1 MAARL
6 GRRDFDTARQRHGT
20 CEHPMSRS
28 SHQPD
33 VREGDAATPVDV
45 VVVGA
50 GPAGLSAALILGRC
64 LRRVVVIDAGRP
76 RNAASRAMH
85 GFLTRDG
92 IPPHD
97 LLRIGR
103 EQLASYETVRLERG
117 EVVEARCRGT
127 SFDVRLGDGRCYE
140 SRKLLLATGVV
151 DEIPPLEGI
160 AALYGRSVFHCPY
173 CDGWEFRQQPVAVYG
188 RGRSGLGLA
197 LELKGW
203 TSDLVLCTDAPA
215 RLSSRQR
222 QLLSDHEIGL
232 RESRIARLEG
242 TDGQLS
248 HVVFAGGERMARRAL
263 FFSAGQAQGSRLA
276 AMLGCQFTRK
286 GAVQTGDYEA
296 TSIPGLFVAGDASR
310 LVQLAIVAAAEGAKA
325 GFAINQALLREAG
338 LTVDGG
344 VRS

>member
-1 MAARL
+1 MAARSEGL
-6 GRRDFDTARQRHGT
+6 YFDTAGQRRGT

-28 SHQPD
+28 IHQPD
-33 VREGDAATPVDV
+33 SHEADAVQAVDV

-76 RNAASRAMH
+76 RNAASHAMH

-97 LLRIGR
+97 LLRIAR
-103 EQLASYETVRLERG
+103 EQLAPYHTVRLEHG

-127 SFDVRLGDGRCYE
+127 SFDVRLSDGRCYE
-140 SRKLLLATGVV
+140 SSKLLLATGVIDDV
-151 DEIPPLEGI
+151 PRLEGI
-160 AALYGRSVFHCPY
+160 EALYGRSVFHCPY
-173 CDGWEFRQQPVAVYG
+173 CDGWEFRHQPVAVHGSG
-188 RGRSGLGLA
+188 RNGLGLA

-203 TSDLVLCTDAPA
+203 TSDLVLCTDGPA
-215 RLSSRQR
+215 RLSPDQR
-222 QLLSDHEIGL
+222 QLLRDHQIEL
-232 RESRIARLEG
+232 REARIARLEG
-242 TDGQLS
+242 VDGQLA
-248 HVVFAGGERMARRAL
+248 HVVFADGERMARRAL

-286 GAVQTGDYEA
+286 GAVHTGDYEA

-310 LVQLAIVAAAEGAKA
+310 LVQLAIVAASEGAKA
-325 GFAINQALLREAG
+325 AFAINQALLREAG
-338 LTVDGG
+338 LTLK
-344 VRS
+344 